1 MDKYKKYMSKLQIN
15 YDNEIYSQKLFIK
28 LYCIISTAF
37 RTFYV

>member
-28 LYCIISTAF
+28 LDCFSTAF